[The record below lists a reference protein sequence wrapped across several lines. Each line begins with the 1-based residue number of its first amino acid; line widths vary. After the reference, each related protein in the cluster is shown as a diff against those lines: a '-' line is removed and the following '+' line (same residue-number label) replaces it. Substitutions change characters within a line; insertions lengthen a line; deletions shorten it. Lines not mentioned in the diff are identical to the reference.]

1 MNTKKMTKSEM
12 LDFIEKTGM
21 IIDFNRNF
29 LMQKSKDKIQDYYE
43 RAKIYESNKKSWKAL
58 FFILKTEGEPVAP
71 KYYTIIGSA
80 CQEINCEQFVN
91 KIIFLKLKK

>member
-43 RAKIYESNKKSWKAL
+43 RAKIYESNKKS
-58 FFILKTEGEPVAP
+58 
-71 KYYTIIGSA
+71 
-80 CQEINCEQFVN
+80 
-91 KIIFLKLKK
+91 